1 MKEMFLL
8 QTNFFTTGKATKKIN
23 DNQHNFTTVK
33 ISKQKCVLS
42 LTVNVQTFQRIGW
55 KGASFLEYILCVP

>member
-1 MKEMFLL
+1 MFLL

-42 LTVNVQTFQRIGW
+42 LTVNVQTFQQIGW
-55 KGASFLEYILCVP
+55 KGASFREYILCVP